1 MATISSLPF
10 IKGVSSPSRSLSV
23 QVVAEQEAA
32 LLRQVEHWHQMYLDS
47 DASLAQ
53 VKASESLLQKQ
64 LSSAIEREGVLSS
77 KNMELRCQQA
87 NEAEEARK
95 KAMLCEELG
104 RTRLMLQRKEE
115 ELQGA
120 QRQSATRAEEL
131 EKLREDLRK
140 KLVDLEKQR
149 AMEWEMG
156 DLRKKLEASLKKITS
171 QEHICEVMDRE
182 LKLLRSQLPVK
193 EAELLKLK
201 SDLKKKTIEAEQ
213 HDKAMQWELSDL
225 QVRLGTSLQK
235 TADSE
240 EEVQQL
246 QGQLKEKEVELE
258 EMQSQKVEALE
269 LQMAEL
275 RGRLEAALRENST
288 KDHLVQLKE
297 QELQK
302 LKVELLKE
310 HELCHAAV
318 ADNCELR
325 QIYYEKL
332 NALGQ
337 QEAKHQRS
345 VEVLEAEKDM
355 WLNRSGQLEKVN
367 DRLRSDLQKNL
378 QVAEAEMTLLP
389 TPPKPTR
396 PSSAGASFRQR
407 ASGRTLLQ
415 HRACEGKKQGTFDAE
430 GREA

>member
-1 MATISSLPF
+1 MGI
-10 IKGVSSPSRSLSV
+10 GSPRV
-23 QVVAEQEAA
+23 QFGF
-32 LLRQVEHWHQMYLDS
+32 
-47 DASLAQ
+47 AQ
-53 VKASESLLQKQ
+53 
-64 LSSAIEREGVLSS
+64 
-77 KNMELRCQQA
+77 
-87 NEAEEARK
+87 
-95 KAMLCEELG
+95 
-104 RTRLMLQRKEE
+104 
-115 ELQGA
+115 
-120 QRQSATRAEEL
+120 

-302 LKVELLKE
+302 LKVIVVVGQNTRFWERLL
-310 HELCHAAV
+310 V
-318 ADNCELR
+318 P
-325 QIYYEKL
+325 
-332 NALGQ
+332 
-337 QEAKHQRS
+337 S
-345 VEVLEAEKDM
+345 VQF
-355 WLNRSGQLEKVN
+355 N
-367 DRLRSDLQKNL
+367 
-378 QVAEAEMTLLP
+378 QV
-389 TPPKPTR
+389 
-396 PSSAGASFRQR
+396 
-407 ASGRTLLQ
+407 
-415 HRACEGKKQGTFDAE
+415 
-430 GREA
+430 